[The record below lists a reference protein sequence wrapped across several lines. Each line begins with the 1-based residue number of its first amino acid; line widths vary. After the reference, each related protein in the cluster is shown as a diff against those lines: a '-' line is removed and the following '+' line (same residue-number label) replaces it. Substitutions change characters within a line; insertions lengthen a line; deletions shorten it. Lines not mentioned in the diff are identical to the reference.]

1 MSLGIDHK
9 ILACLEVSK
18 PRVLDVPLLLI
29 IILEATLA
37 LVQVPELLLGL
48 LTKVEAR
55 VLEILFMDRLKF
67 NYREI
72 SCGVICA
79 RSFQIHTSKLCIMCC
94 QVFRRKITAFV
105 GRTSSVISGIK
116 YILHQSL
123 LIFREHGRSHRRVWQ
138 DTYKTLSN
146 RLNVIHKAHLPI
158 LF

>member
-67 NYREI
+67 NY
-72 SCGVICA
+72 
-79 RSFQIHTSKLCIMCC
+79 
-94 QVFRRKITAFV
+94 
-105 GRTSSVISGIK
+105 
-116 YILHQSL
+116 
-123 LIFREHGRSHRRVWQ
+123 
-138 DTYKTLSN
+138 
-146 RLNVIHKAHLPI
+146 
-158 LF
+158 